1 MPTTSDTALGR
12 KLLAGAQAAS
22 KKNVD
27 DVKTSSPSLS
37 SSSSSSTNK
46 PNKPDPPSPF
56 WTDWEASVDYVSSNL
71 PEEEW
76 VVLDE
81 QLGLLSLSSSS
92 PPFQTTIKSP
102 TDTSTTGVETSPSTV
117 KAESLNEA
125 SSIKVPSIQ
134 LCVKDAARASFK
146 SSRGA
151 NRRPS
156 TTQGPSPSSSSA
168 VKKSSP
174 PTRTTLSKKTT
185 KASSN
190 AIKEDVVSKNAKA
203 APRPHSALS
212 RPPKVKVDKNN
223 LIQVLEE
230 ESSSKKLSEPKA
242 LLPLLTN
249 TTGSKNY
256 SVPTD
261 NKENNGAGGRG
272 RAPAAAHVA
281 SKNHRRRHQH
291 GPPSAPSTKLERQQQ
306 DHHYPPRYDSMLQH
320 YHKLQQLN
328 QELRSC
334 VTLVE

>member
-12 KLLAGAQAAS
+12 KLLAGPQAAS
-22 KKNVD
+22 KNVD
-27 DVKTSSPSLS
+27 GVKTSSSPSLS
-37 SSSSSSTNK
+37 SSSSSSSNK

-92 PPFQTTIKSP
+92 PAPFQTTIKSP
-102 TDTSTTGVETSPSTV
+102 TDTSTTSVETSPSTI
-117 KAESLNEA
+117 KAEILNEA

-134 LCVKDAARASFK
+134 LCVKDATRASFK

-156 TTQGPSPSSSSA
+156 TQCPSPSSSS

-174 PTRTTLSKKTT
+174 PTRTILSKKTT
-185 KASSN
+185 KTSSN

-230 ESSSKKLSEPKA
+230 ESSSKKLNEPKA
-242 LLPLLTN
+242 LLPLLTKV
-249 TTGSKNY
+249 TGSKNY
-256 SVPTD
+256 GVPTD